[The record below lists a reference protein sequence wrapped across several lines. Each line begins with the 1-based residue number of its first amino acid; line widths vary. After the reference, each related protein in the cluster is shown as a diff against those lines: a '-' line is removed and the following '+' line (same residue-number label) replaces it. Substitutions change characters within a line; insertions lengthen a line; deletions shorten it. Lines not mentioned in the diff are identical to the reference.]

1 MQSCF
6 TIAFC
11 YRKKNNHPCQLQQAL
26 FPGHSPLACSTMGQ
40 MCLHGLYNF
49 AASLDSRRKGLAP
62 GAEGGAALACFFL
75 FCFCLLLCGAV
86 VSCSVTALQMLW
98 AHHWTICG
106 FFNFWRAASCCFSKE
121 CVTRDFLIFQLS
133 AKFSQ
138 SAIGQG
144 SGGGAFS
151 TPPYLLNTKKL
162 SINRQEG
169 GKSVPQSEP

>member
-1 MQSCF
+1 MS
-6 TIAFC
+6 A
-11 YRKKNNHPCQLQQAL
+11 
-26 FPGHSPLACSTMGQ
+26 
-40 MCLHGLYNF
+40 
-49 AASLDSRRKGLAP
+49 AASSVPRSLTFGLQHYGTNVFARVVQLCNFVGQQKKGIGPRGWGRSSSGL
-62 GAEGGAALACFFL
+62 LFFVL
-75 FCFCLLLCGAV
+75 FLSVLLCGAV

-151 TPPYLLNTKKL
+151 TPPFLLNTKKL